1 MVPFPNHHI
10 PFVRIRLPED
20 SNLGRLGR
28 TNPEAKTTSVTWD
41 EQRLKPTATAA
52 SSVSS
57 IETSSLSLASSSE
70 STAVQ
75 TSSSTVQESLTATS
89 SDSVPTTSVTQG
101 EFTTTPASP
110 TPSETMT
117 TLPSTTPAEALPT
130 AEPTPQSDPPASPG
144 PTEAPSQLRRQQP
157 AEEEDPTADPSVY
170 SVPGDIQTSIAFDPA
185 AEGLY
190 TASEVALAAGT
201 ATFVP
206 DPAPSGTPT
215 ATEVAPDPAETTLA
229 VPQSFDPYADLE
241 EKAGEEDI
249 GDWEDV
255 GTVVLSDA
263 TPTLSDGIISA
274 TAIVSI
280 TSQTNAPTTTTPTS
294 TGTESSGNASSTR
307 FEGIERIAYGGF
319 VAAVSA
325 VLVLLV

>member
-1 MVPFPNHHI
+1 
-10 PFVRIRLPED
+10 
-20 SNLGRLGR
+20 
-28 TNPEAKTTSVTWD
+28 
-41 EQRLKPTATAA
+41 
-52 SSVSS
+52 
-57 IETSSLSLASSSE
+57 
-70 STAVQ
+70 
-75 TSSSTVQESLTATS
+75 
-89 SDSVPTTSVTQG
+89 
-101 EFTTTPASP
+101 
-110 TPSETMT
+110 
-117 TLPSTTPAEALPT
+117 
-130 AEPTPQSDPPASPG
+130 
-144 PTEAPSQLRRQQP
+144 
-157 AEEEDPTADPSVY
+157 
-170 SVPGDIQTSIAFDPA
+170 VPGHIQTSITFDPA

-241 EKAGEEDI
+241 EKVGEEDL

-274 TAIVSI
+274 TAIISI
-280 TSQTNAPTTTTPTS
+280 TSQTAAPTTKPTS
-294 TGTESSGNASSTR
+294 TGTESSGGASSIR
-307 FEGIERIAYGGF
+307 FEGVERLAYGGF

>member
-20 SNLGRLGR
+20 SNLGRLGQ
-28 TNPEAKTTSVTWD
+28 TNPEMKTTSITWD
-41 EQRLKPTATAA
+41 EQRLRPTGAAA

-57 IETSSLSLASSSE
+57 LAITSPASSTDLS
-70 STAVQ
+70 AVE
-75 TSSSTVQESLTATS
+75 TTSSTVQESLTATF
-89 SDSVPTTSVTQG
+89 SDSVPTTPVTQG
-101 EFTTTPASP
+101 EVSTAPASP

-117 TLPSTTPAEALPT
+117 TLYSTTPVEALPT
-130 AEPTPQSDPPASPG
+130 AEPTPQSDAPASPG
-144 PTEAPSQLRRQQP
+144 PTEAPSQQRRQQP
-157 AEEEDPTADPSVY
+157 AEEEDPPTDPGVY
-170 SVPGDIQTSIAFDPA
+170 SVPGDIQTSVAFDPA

-255 GTVVLSDA
+255 GTVALSDA